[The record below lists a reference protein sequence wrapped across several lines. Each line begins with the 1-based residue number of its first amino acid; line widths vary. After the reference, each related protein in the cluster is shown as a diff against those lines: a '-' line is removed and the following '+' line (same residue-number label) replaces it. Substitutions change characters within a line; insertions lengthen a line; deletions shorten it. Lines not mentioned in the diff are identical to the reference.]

1 MTEPHELLG
10 STDDVVI
17 DLPTTPSR
25 GDNAATSNND
35 NVVLLLPGVQTAGR
49 PDQPLSVR
57 LHEALDASKEM
68 ILVVEPSGHVLFA
81 NTAAKD
87 TMGFG
92 ADTKPTSSFRAI
104 ESLLSGPRRSEVW
117 EALEQQDSWQGDLST
132 TRSDGSTVH
141 LELTLL
147 ADRTDTGD
155 VQSLTIV
162 AHDVGEHRALQHA
175 LQHRSTHDGLT
186 GLANRQHLLSELN
199 ALLPDLQERS
209 VGGALLLVDIDEFR
223 TVTNSLGHEAGDR
236 VLVAFAYRLLRTFA
250 ANTLLARV
258 GGDEFGVFC
267 PGVIDLA
274 VLEDLMTRTTEAP
287 FYIDGSEVHLSVVT
301 GVALTTPDAPAL
313 NAESMLRDADAAS
326 HRGKE
331 RGRGSFEAFQPQL
344 QADAADRM
352 AVVQD
357 LRRAL
362 RAGELRALYQPK
374 IDLRTG
380 QIVGAEALMRWQPP
394 SGPLR
399 TPDSFIEIAEDTGL
413 ILPMGRW
420 MLREVANEISRLQK
434 AGHRLEISLN
444 LSARQLDQHT
454 FPAEVADVLRET
466 GMDPQLIEFE
476 ITESALM
483 HDVETSAHLLSQLK
497 ALGVGIAV
505 DDFGTGYSSLQYLQR
520 LPVDVLKVDRAF
532 VSSLETSSGD
542 RAIVEAVIQLAQALK
557 LRSVAEGVETAE
569 QQALVTELG
578 CDLAQGYYIARP
590 MPIEDFEA
598 MAMRTIA
605 PA

>member
-1 MTEPHELLG
+1 L
-10 STDDVVI
+10 
-17 DLPTTPSR
+17 
-25 GDNAATSNND
+25 
-35 NVVLLLPGVQTAGR
+35 
-49 PDQPLSVR
+49 
-57 LHEALDASKEM
+57 
-68 ILVVEPSGHVLFA
+68 
-81 NTAAKD
+81 
-87 TMGFG
+87 
-92 ADTKPTSSFRAI
+92 
-104 ESLLSGPRRSEVW
+104 
-117 EALEQQDSWQGDLST
+117 QGDLST
-132 TRSDGSTVH
+132 TRSDGLTVH
-141 LELTLL
+141 LELMLL
-147 ADRTDTGD
+147 ADLTYTGD
-155 VQSLTIV
+155 VQTLTIV
-162 AHDVGEHRALQHA
+162 ARDVGEQRALQHA
-175 LQHRSTHDGLT
+175 LHHRSTHDGLT

-199 ALLPDLQERS
+199 ALLPELQDRAQ
-209 VGGALLLVDIDEFR
+209 GGALLLVDIDEFR

-250 ANTLLARV
+250 ANALLARV

-267 PGVIDLA
+267 PGVVDLDA
-274 VLEDLMTRTTEAP
+274 LAALMHRTTEAP

-301 GVALTTPDAPAL
+301 GVAITTPDAPAAS
-313 NAESMLRDADAAS
+313 AEAMLRDADAAS

-331 RGRGSFEAFQPQL
+331 RGRGSFEVFKPQL

-362 RAGELRALYQPK
+362 RSSELRAWYQPK

-380 QIVGAEALMRWQPP
+380 RIVGAEALMRWQPP
-394 SGPLR
+394 SGPIR

-420 MLREVANEISRLQK
+420 MLREVANEISRLQE
-434 AGHRLEISLN
+434 AGYRLEISLN
-444 LSARQLDQHT
+444 LSARQLDQNT
-454 FPAEVADVLRET
+454 FPAEVADVLAET
-466 GMDPQLIEFE
+466 GIDTQLIEFE

-483 HDVETSAHLLSQLK
+483 RDVEASAQLLTQLK

-505 DDFGTGYSSLQYLQR
+505 DDFGTGYSSLQYLQK

-532 VSSLETSSGD
+532 VSSLDSSGGD

-578 CDLAQGYYIARP
+578 CDLAQGYHIARP
-590 MPIEDFEA
+590 MPIEEFMSMISLAE
-598 MAMRTIA
+598 T